1 MSLHIA
7 SYTRDWYR
15 YCVIV
20 VRLMIIIEILK
31 YSKICYLCE
40 KCHTT
45 LYHRMMSSHQFRELV
60 FTIHRLFISVD
71 IMQHYT
77 ILYTMYTV
85 HCTVYIVQHTLYT
98 LKYTWQN
105 IPGSTDPLITAT
117 IFWLCVTEVFVNM
130 SISSSLVEL
139 LEFKNIYKF

>member
-40 KCHTT
+40 KCHQT

-77 ILYTMYTV
+77 ILYTMYSIHRTTYTTYSKVYMTEHTWFYRSFNNCNDILTLRYWSLCEYV
-85 HCTVYIVQHTLYT
+85 HFKFSSRIIRVQKYI
-98 LKYTWQN
+98 
-105 IPGSTDPLITAT
+105 
-117 IFWLCVTEVFVNM
+117 
-130 SISSSLVEL
+130 
-139 LEFKNIYKF
+139 